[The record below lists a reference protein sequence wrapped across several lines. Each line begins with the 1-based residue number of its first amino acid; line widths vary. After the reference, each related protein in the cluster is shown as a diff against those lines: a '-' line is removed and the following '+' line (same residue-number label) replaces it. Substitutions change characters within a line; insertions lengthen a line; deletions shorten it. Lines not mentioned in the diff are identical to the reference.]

1 MKLLRLLIVTAVA
14 LATIMTIVTSA
25 AKSTL
30 PLSVFSARAIY
41 VDNQSGF
48 AELYN
53 TAYLELARWG
63 RFENA
68 EGAAKADLIIVL
80 TGSSSV
86 RQVPE
91 SDGPPKYDP
100 NRTSTRA
107 ADSPEMAPVGFT
119 RVTLVEAR
127 TGAVLWSGL
136 VRTDGPK
143 VKGRLLD
150 GLREAFDQA
159 EKARNKR

>member
-100 NRTSTRA
+100 NRTS
-107 ADSPEMAPVGFT
+107 
-119 RVTLVEAR
+119 
-127 TGAVLWSGL
+127 
-136 VRTDGPK
+136 
-143 VKGRLLD
+143 
-150 GLREAFDQA
+150 
-159 EKARNKR
+159 